1 MKKLTFFHK
10 SFTQDPYDA
19 HKQPR
24 RYLMSRTE
32 YIVSVDTKGM
42 KRAVILNADNE
53 LSAARKALSLFKN
66 VELIK
71 VEKFEKKLLA
81 A

>member
-1 MKKLTFFHK
+1 MNRK
-10 SFTQDPYDA
+10 
-19 HKQPR
+19 
-24 RYLMSRTE
+24 E

-42 KRAVILNADNE
+42 KRAVILNAESE

-71 VEKFEKKLLA
+71 VEQFKKPELA
-81 A
+81 AA

>member
-1 MKKLTFFHK
+1 
-10 SFTQDPYDA
+10 
-19 HKQPR
+19 
-24 RYLMSRTE
+24 MSRTE

-42 KRAVILNADNE
+42 KRAIILNADNE

>member
-1 MKKLTFFHK
+1 MN
-10 SFTQDPYDA
+10 
-19 HKQPR
+19 
-24 RYLMSRTE
+24 RTE
-32 YIVSVDTKGM
+32 YIVKVDTKGI

-71 VEKFEKKLLA
+71 VEKFQNPKLQGATLA
-81 A
+81 AA

>member
-24 RYLMSRTE
+24 RNLMSRTE

-42 KRAVILNADNE
+42 KRAIILNADNE